1 MYQLFVRGYFAL
13 NQRNA
18 KTRGRKGAKVGN
30 HRIHQILEMLGVGSP
45 NELPQN
51 PPGSKC
57 KVRNVL
63 TVCEDGE
70 SVIGIE

>member
-1 MYQLFVRGYFAL
+1 MLRRG
-13 NQRNA
+13 N
-18 KTRGRKGAKVGN
+18 
-30 HRIHQILEMLGVGSP
+30 QILEMLGVGSP

-63 TVCEDGE
+63 RVCEAGE
-70 SVIGIE
+70 SVISIESYI